1 MQLAAEQA
9 SGAKALIKITSFSQ
23 HALEQIAGRDG
34 GIGISQSALNSA
46 WSNPLKIDYV
56 PVQHLDIQEAMQL
69 LLLMQR
75 VKLLRV
81 GLSHH

>member
-9 SGAKALIKITSFSQ
+9 SGAKAPIKITSFSQ

-56 PVQHLDIQEAMQL
+56 PVQHLDIQEAM
-69 LLLMQR
+69 
-75 VKLLRV
+75 
-81 GLSHH
+81 